1 MRVQDLQQ
9 FLSKFTEG
17 KKDGSRQGNALSNA
31 VIYVEINGYIN
42 NIKKGAIIGT
52 ENGFVESMTET
63 GQAITSQINT
73 GIKQGDTFKYLDVFL
88 HLLF

>member
-31 VIYVEINGYIN
+31 VIYVEINGYIHK
-42 NIKKGAIIGT
+42 IVRMEVQEHAGKGPWSFT
-52 ENGFVESMTET
+52 QENFFSFLVSW
-63 GQAITSQINT
+63 
-73 GIKQGDTFKYLDVFL
+73 FKNL
-88 HLLF
+88 